1 MVTLSSK
8 IREQLIS
15 SFGAELAEHVQTM
28 TDGLLALEQNQM
40 SAAQRQ
46 TTLEDVFRAAHSL
59 KGAAR
64 ALGVS
69 AVEQLAH
76 SLESVLDLMQKSEL
90 ECTAELFTVCYRALD
105 TIQLVQ
111 AIYDSGGTTPPVQV
125 LQTLAELETLR
136 SAPGGTPSPAIP
148 QATPAART
156 KTPTPQSK
164 KTAVRNAAGPQ
175 DAGPQSVTPAQKA
188 EPHATEHPDSELPS
202 ESQSQPDAP
211 VELSPD
217 GKVKAEPVG
226 KPAAIPS
233 AARIESIPPE
243 AVDPAYFVAE
253 EAAPA
258 STAEDT
264 IRVSVSKLD
273 ALMAQISELMVTKIR
288 AEQRVTQVNRA
299 QTALN
304 QWQKDWLGMR
314 RTYGRLLRK
323 LPQTAGNAQMQHDIA
338 QLLEYVNSSQEQ
350 LRHVQTLINTL
361 SRDYAHDTLHAALVI
376 DALEQEVKQVRMLPL
391 SAITATFGRMAR
403 DLAKAAQKEAV
414 LHIVGGEVEMDKR
427 VLEQVKDPLIHLL
440 RNAIDHGLETPE
452 ERTAL
457 GKPPIGRVTL
467 SAEQAG
473 KEVILRVADDG
484 RGLDLTAIRQAALR
498 KNEVAARVD
507 EMTDSELVEL
517 IFTSRFSTSPIITD
531 VSGRGVGLD
540 VVRRNVSAL
549 GGRIDVEW
557 EPQRGAVFTLILPAA
572 LTSIRGLLIQAA
584 GQRFAIPFG
593 AIECILR
600 VAPHELTRMGGHET
614 LHHQGRPYPLVYLSD
629 VLEMPRRARS
639 KDETDLYRIVII
651 AATAE
656 RRMAFVVDGLEGE
669 QEMVIKGTGR
679 QLRHVAGIAG
689 STVMGSG
696 EVVLVLNVA
705 DLIQLT
711 LRAGRRVGLGQP
723 APVVGAEPTPI
734 RRILVVD
741 DSVTTRILE
750 KNVLEAAGYEVQLAV
765 NGQEALGVIAGG
777 ELPDLIISDVV
788 MPRLDGFGLTAQIKR
803 DARTA
808 NIPVILVT
816 SLDSTEDKTRGIE
829 AGADAYIVKSQFDQN
844 SLLETIEQLI

>member
-76 SLESVLDLMQKSEL
+76 SLENVLDLMQKSEL

-136 SAPGGTPSPAIP
+136 SAPGGTLSPAIP

-164 KTAVRNAAGPQ
+164 TTAARSAAGPQ
-175 DAGPQSVTPAQKA
+175 DAGPAQKA
-188 EPHATEHPDSELPS
+188 EPHAAGRSDPEPLAGT
-202 ESQSQPDAP
+202 QSQPDAP
-211 VELSPD
+211 AGLSPD

-253 EAAPA
+253 ETAPA

-264 IRVSVSKLD
+264 VRVSVSKLD

-452 ERTAL
+452 ERTVL
-457 GKPPIGRVTL
+457 GKSPVGRVTL

-484 RGLDLTAIRQAALR
+484 RGLDLTAIRQVALR
-498 KNEVAARVD
+498 KNEIAARVD

-557 EPQRGAVFTLILPAA
+557 EPQHGAVFTLILPAA

-600 VAPHELTRMGGHET
+600 VAPHELTQMGGHET

-629 VLEMPRRARS
+629 VLEMPRRARP

-651 AATAE
+651 VATAE

-689 STVMGSG
+689 STVMGGG

-723 APVVGAEPTPI
+723 APVVGAEPPPI

>member
-1 MVTLSSK
+1 VVTLSSK

-28 TDGLLALEQNQM
+28 TDGMLALEQNQM

-76 SLESVLDLMQKSEL
+76 ALENVLDLMQKSEL
-90 ECTAELFTVCYRALD
+90 AGTADVYTICYRALD

-136 SAPGGTPSPAIP
+136 ATRSAAGTGMQSEKAEARLAGERG
-148 QATPAART
+148 QATQPGKILPGATPETPPAQSETAARHAA
-156 KTPTPQSK
+156 KSRRPARVQPAQPVPTP
-164 KTAVRNAAGPQ
+164 
-175 DAGPQSVTPAQKA
+175 
-188 EPHATEHPDSELPS
+188 
-202 ESQSQPDAP
+202 
-211 VELSPD
+211 VEVL
-217 GKVKAEPVG
+217 VEPVPPEPEPV
-226 KPAAIPS
+226 PAGTGTRS
-233 AARIESIPPE
+233 EKGTTHIESISPE
-243 AVDPAYFVAE
+243 PVDPVHFAAGDV
-253 EAAPA
+253 APA
-258 STAEDT
+258 TAMEDT
-264 IRVSVSKLD
+264 VRVSVSKLD
-273 ALMAQISELMVTKIR
+273 ALMGQISELMVTKIR
-288 AEQRVTQVNRA
+288 AEQRVVQVNRA
-299 QTALN
+299 QAVLN

-323 LPQTAGNAQMQHDIA
+323 LPRTVGNAQMQQDVA

-350 LRHVQTLINTL
+350 MRQVQTLIAVL
-361 SRDYAHDTLHAALVI
+361 SRDYAHDTLHSALVI
-376 DALEQEVKQVRMLPL
+376 DAIEQEVKQVRMLPL
-391 SAITATFGRMAR
+391 SAITAPFGRMVR

-427 VLEQVKDPLIHLL
+427 VLEQIKDPLIHLL

-452 ERTAL
+452 ERAAL
-457 GKPPIGRVTL
+457 GKPPVGRVTL

-484 RGLDLTAIRQAALR
+484 RGLDLAGIRQAALR
-498 KNEVAARVD
+498 KSDLAARVD
-507 EMTDSELVEL
+507 DMTDSELVEL

-557 EPQRGAVFTLILPAA
+557 EPQQGAVFTLILPAA
-572 LTSIRGLLIQAA
+572 LTSIRGLLVQVA
-584 GQRFAIPFG
+584 GQRFAVPFG
-593 AIECILR
+593 AIEGIVR
-600 VAPHELTRMGGHET
+600 VAPHELTQMGGHET
-614 LHHQGRPYPLVYLSD
+614 LRHQGRPYPLVYLGD
-629 VLEMPRRARS
+629 VLEMPRRSRP
-639 KDETDLYRIVII
+639 KDESEQYRIVII

-669 QEMVIKGTGR
+669 QEMVIKSTGR
-679 QLRHVAGIAG
+679 QLRHVAGIGG

-711 LRAGRRVGLGQP
+711 LRAGRRASLGQQAP
-723 APVVGAEPTPI
+723 AVEAEPPPV

-750 KNVLEAAGYEVQLAV
+750 KNVLEAAGYDVQLAV

-788 MPRLDGFGLTAQIKR
+788 MPRLDGFGLTAQIKH

-816 SLDSTEDKTRGIE
+816 SLDSIEDKTRGIE
-829 AGADAYIVKSQFDQN
+829 VGADAYIVKSQFDQN
-844 SLLETIEQLI
+844 NLLETIEQLI

>member
-28 TDGLLALEQNQM
+28 TDGLLVLEQNQL

-46 TTLEDVFRAAHSL
+46 MTLEEVFRAAHSL

-76 SLESVLDLMQKSEL
+76 ALENVLDLMQKGEL
-90 ECTAELFTVCYRALD
+90 ECTGELFTICYRALD

-125 LQTLAELETLR
+125 LQTLAELEAIRTETSPR
-136 SAPGGTPSPAIP
+136 VAGTSPQMAGTAPEVTP
-148 QATPAART
+148 QNE
-156 KTPTPQSK
+156 KTPVVRRR
-164 KTAVRNAAGPQ
+164 TAVRNTPERHNPAPQ
-175 DAGPQSVTPAQKA
+175 EPVPAEHPSTEPVPTAQTPAETGA
-188 EPHATEHPDSELPS
+188 RSEKTAS
-202 ESQSQPDAP
+202 H
-211 VELSPD
+211 
-217 GKVKAEPVG
+217 
-226 KPAAIPS
+226 
-233 AARIESIPPE
+233 IESIQPE
-243 AVDPAYFVAE
+243 AVDPAHFVTE
-253 EAAPA
+253 EITPA
-258 STAEDT
+258 NAVEDT
-264 IRVSVSKLD
+264 VRVSVGKLD
-273 ALMAQISELMVTKIR
+273 ALMTQISELLGTKIR
-288 AEQRVTQVNRA
+288 AEQRVIQVNRA
-299 QTALN
+299 QEVLG
-304 QWQKDWLGMR
+304 QWQKEWLGMR

-323 LPQTAGNAQMQHDIA
+323 LPQTAGNAQMQHDVA

-350 LRHVQTLINTL
+350 MRHVQTLVNAL
-361 SRDYAHDTLHAALVI
+361 SRDYAHDTLHASLVI
-376 DALEQEVKQVRMLPL
+376 DALEQEVKQVRMLPFNT
-391 SAITATFGRMAR
+391 ITAAFGRMVR

-427 VLEQVKDPLIHLL
+427 VLEQIKDPLIHLL
-440 RNAIDHGLETPE
+440 RNAIDHGLETQE
-452 ERTAL
+452 ERIAL
-457 GKPPIGRVTL
+457 GKPPVGRITL

-484 RGLDLTAIRQAALR
+484 HGLDLEAIRQTALR
-498 KNEVAARVD
+498 KNDIAARVD
-507 EMTDSELVEL
+507 EMSESELVEL

-557 EPQRGAVFTLILPAA
+557 EPQQGAAFTLILPAA
-572 LTSIRGLLIQAA
+572 LTSIRGLLVQVS

-600 VAPHELTRMGGHET
+600 VAPHELTQMGGHEA
-614 LHHQGRPYPLVYLSD
+614 LHHQGRPYPLVTLSD
-629 VLEMPRRARS
+629 ILDMPRRAPA
-639 KDETDLYRIVII
+639 KDESNLYRIVII
-651 AATAE
+651 VATAE

-696 EVVLVLNVA
+696 EVVLVLSVA
-705 DLIQLT
+705 DLIQLA
-711 LRAGRRVGLGQP
+711 LRAGRRATLGKLQ
-723 APVVGAEPTPI
+723 APTVVDEPPPV

-750 KNVLEAAGYEVQLAV
+750 KNVLEAAGYDVQLAV
-765 NGQEALGVIAGG
+765 NGQEALGLIAGG

-803 DARTA
+803 DARTT

-816 SLDSTEDKTRGIE
+816 SLDSLEDKTRGIE
-829 AGADAYIVKSQFDQN
+829 VGADAYIVKSQFDQN
-844 SLLETIEQLI
+844 NLLETIEQLI